1 MTVMTFLI
9 GYHDLH
15 PNLSMPTMTHTV
27 SHLQL
32 SGKIFVLCGLWLVA
46 LGAYFLFFRPALLP
60 EDSRYI
66 GRSLETIRLAVPGL
80 ELWLR
85 HVFNVMGGFMIA
97 SGLMT
102 TLMACRLSVRRDLS
116 TFTILALSGAVGV
129 GLMSLTNFL
138 LNSNFRW
145 LLVLPVLLWLVGL
158 VCYRRE
164 RITFAAPNR
173 RPDQFS

>member
-66 GRSLETIRLAVPGL
+66 GRSLEAIRLAVPGL